1 MYYFI
6 PHSHKAEKNSMWN
19 NDRAVVFTSAELSL
33 LLQNTH
39 EKVND
44 NGANSQADPLSH
56 PWQKSEY

>member
-1 MYYFI
+1 
-6 PHSHKAEKNSMWN
+6 MWN
-19 NDRAVVFTSAELSL
+19 NDRAVVFTSAEFSL

-39 EKVND
+39 DKVND